1 MTMKTKESTVFTLE
15 LARAHIRDLQRE
27 AAADHR
33 RDQARRRQTR
43 RPRRAAR

>member
-33 RDQARRRQTR
+33 RDQARRRTR